1 MDTGARAQRESP
13 TGSNRSCRLDSK
25 NQSLHQLRLSV
36 DMTEP
41 GEQEIDGGAIEL
53 FLRA

>member
-1 MDTGARAQRESP
+1 
-13 TGSNRSCRLDSK
+13 
-25 NQSLHQLRLSV
+25 
-36 DMTEP
+36 MTEP